1 MPQLCAGGAGQEA
14 TNCESASTGRRFLH
28 MESRD
33 HVIDSAGTGG
43 LLIAFEGGEGAGK
56 STHLRRLTERL
67 DRLGVAHLL
76 VREPGGT
83 PAGERIRQIVLDPQT
98 PIFAETELLLYLAS
112 RAEFVRRVVRPA
124 LERGELVLADRF
136 EMSTYAYQGLARGLG
151 LERVRDLNAFATGG
165 LKPDGTILLALDADV
180 GRGRQR
186 GQADRLEQEHADF
199 HRAVAKAYASL
210 AESEPGVITIM
221 SDGPVDDVQE
231 RLWEALSSR
240 WPRRFP
246 PGS

>member
-1 MPQLCAGGAGQEA
+1 
-14 TNCESASTGRRFLH
+14 
-28 MESRD
+28 MEVEG
-33 HVIDSAGTGG
+33 HVSDPVGTGG

-83 PAGERIRQIVLDPQT
+83 AAGERIRQIVLDPQT

-112 RAEFVRRVVRPA
+112 RAEFVNRVVRPA

-151 LERVRDLNAFATGG
+151 LDRVKDLNAFATGG
-165 LKPDGTILLALDADV
+165 LKPDGTVLLALDPDV

-186 GQADRLEQEHADF
+186 GQADRLEREHADF
-199 HRAVAKAYASL
+199 HRAVAEAYEVL
-210 AESEPGVITIM
+210 ADSEPGVITIW
-221 SDGPVDDVQE
+221 SDGTQEEVQE
-231 RLWEALSSR
+231 RLWTELSAR
-240 WPRRFP
+240 WPERFP
-246 PGS
+246 RVS

>member
-1 MPQLCAGGAGQEA
+1 MSDAGGTAGL
-14 TNCESASTGRRFLH
+14 F
-28 MESRD
+28 
-33 HVIDSAGTGG
+33 
-43 LLIAFEGGEGAGK
+43 IAFEGGEGAGK

-67 DRLGVAHLL
+67 DDLGIAHLL

-83 PAGERIRQIVLDPQT
+83 PAGERIREIVLDPRT

-112 RAEFVRRVVRPA
+112 RAEFVNRVVRPA

-151 LERVRDLNAFATGG
+151 LDRVKDLNAFATGG
-165 LKPDGTILLALDADV
+165 LKPDGTVLLALDPDV

-199 HRAVAKAYASL
+199 HRSVAEAYTAL
-210 AESEPGVITIM
+210 AESEPGVITIR
-221 SDGPVDDVQE
+221 SDGPLDEVQE
-231 RLWEALSSR
+231 QLWSELAAR
-240 WPRRFP
+240 WPDRFP
-246 PGS
+246 PGA

>member
-1 MPQLCAGGAGQEA
+1 VRTKG
-14 TNCESASTGRRFLH
+14 ESAPTGRRFLR
-28 MESRD
+28 MEASGIVND
-33 HVIDSAGTGG
+33 PVGTGG

-67 DRLGVAHLL
+67 DQLGVAHLL

-83 PAGERIRQIVLDPQT
+83 PAGERIRQIVLDPDT

-112 RAEFVRRVVRPA
+112 RAEFVRRVVSPA

-151 LERVRDLNAFATGG
+151 LDRVKDLNAFATGG
-165 LKPDGTILLALDADV
+165 LKPDGTVLLALDADV

-186 GQADRLEQEHADF
+186 GQADRLEQEHAHF

-210 AESEPGVITIM
+210 AESEPGVITIR
-221 SDGPVDDVQE
+221 SDGPLEEVQE
-231 RLWEALSSR
+231 RLWEALSVR
-240 WPRRFP
+240 WPDRFP
-246 PGS
+246 PAT

>member
-1 MPQLCAGGAGQEA
+1 M
-14 TNCESASTGRRFLH
+14 GRRFLH
-28 MESRD
+28 MEVKG
-33 HVIDSAGTGG
+33 HVSDSAGTGG

-67 DRLGVAHLL
+67 DRLGVAYLL

-83 PAGERIRQIVLDPQT
+83 PAGERIRQIVLDPET

-136 EMSTYAYQGLARGLG
+136 EMSTYAYQGFARGLG
-151 LERVRDLNAFATGG
+151 LERVKDLNAFATGG
-165 LKPDGTILLALDADV
+165 LKPDGTVLLALDADV

-199 HRAVAKAYASL
+199 HRSVSRAYASL
-210 AESEPGVITIM
+210 AESEPGVITIV
-221 SDGPVDDVQE
+221 SDGPVEEVQE
-231 RLWEALSSR
+231 RLWESLSAR
-240 WPRRFP
+240 WPERFP
-246 PGS
+246 PAA

>member
-1 MPQLCAGGAGQEA
+1 MEA
-14 TNCESASTGRRFLH
+14 EA
-28 MESRD
+28 
-33 HVIDSAGTGG
+33 HVTGTGG
-43 LLIAFEGGEGAGK
+43 LFIAFEGGEGAGK
-56 STHLRRLTERL
+56 STHLRRLAERL

-83 PAGERIRQIVLDPQT
+83 PAGERIRQIVLDPET

-112 RAEFVRRVVRPA
+112 RAEFVSRVVRPA

-151 LERVRDLNAFATGG
+151 LDRVKDLNEFATGG
-165 LKPDGTILLALDADV
+165 LKPDGTVLLALDADV

-199 HRAVAKAYASL
+199 HRAVARAYAAL
-210 AESEPGVITIM
+210 AESEPGVITIS
-221 SDGPVDDVQE
+221 SDGPLEEVQD
-231 RLWEALSSR
+231 RLWEALSER
-240 WPRRFP
+240 WPDRFP
-246 PGS
+246 RRGVKPFGSP